1 MHQICLGQKKSQA
14 VGEVLLPVDIDQDP
28 DHVTGDVPDRK
39 NDSDPDL
46 AQKTDPEKRNRDEFP
61 VPDLGR
67 EIAQDRVLES
77 DIASED
83 RHRRVLHRE
92 VAVLSDVRG
101 PEIAAKSRVGD
112 KMVRI
117 KIVFRFGSF

>member
-39 NDSDPDL
+39 NDSDPD
-46 AQKTDPEKRNRDEFP
+46 PERRNRDEFP

-101 PEIAAKSRVGD
+101 PEIAAKSHVGD

-117 KIVFRFGSF
+117 KIVFRFGNF